1 MIKNNINSASI
12 RNNYLFSCYKDV
24 ELIKP
29 GNVNETSPHKDM
41 NADHFKKSAKLSV
54 NSICNENLSL
64 GDRIYK
70 SIQDTKSKIE
80 INTNLG
86 IVLLCSPLIH
96 SMQNHKGIDFESALS
111 HTVKNSSVDDTKKI
125 CRAISMAN
133 PGGLGQR
140 PSMDVHDDPNVS
152 LLTIMEYA
160 SKYDRIAY
168 QYSHNFVDILEFIV
182 PSILEHMKSDK
193 SLDFALT
200 LVFLEIVASIPDSH
214 ISRKYGEKIAKKTS
228 NQAYDLLKIIGKGYS
243 QEKAYPEIVK
253 LDDKYKKN
261 RLNPGT
267 SADLLVAGLFVY
279 KCFYDSKA

>member
-1 MIKNNINSASI
+1 
-12 RNNYLFSCYKDV
+12 
-24 ELIKP
+24 
-29 GNVNETSPHKDM
+29 
-41 NADHFKKSAKLSV
+41 
-54 NSICNENLSL
+54 
-64 GDRIYK
+64 
-70 SIQDTKSKIE
+70 
-80 INTNLG
+80 
-86 IVLLCSPLIH
+86 
-96 SMQNHKGIDFESALS
+96 MQIHKGIDFESALS

-140 PSMDVHDDPNVS
+140 PSMDVHDDPDVS
-152 LLTIMEYA
+152 LLNIMEYA